1 MAPDAGRRERAVRRL
16 LLVSQ
21 RPIDYGGGGSVRWRY
36 LSQALPELGWQVTTV
51 SAHAN
56 PTANEASTDPRLA
69 RLAALRARVMNG
81 AGDIVRPVFRR
92 AGVQPEAF
100 APNLA
105 WSITGRAAI
114 GRALARE
121 SPDVVWATSP
131 PQSAILAAVPMA
143 RRAGVP
149 VVAELRDLWAG
160 NPFFDAG
167 GTLLPAIEAPVL
179 RQANAVV
186 TVTPTC
192 RDTLLRLHPEVGHKI
207 RLLPNGFDPALLEL
221 RDGRYSAR
229 QASDAGERRLR
240 LIHAGALYG
249 DRSAA
254 HLVRALSRP
263 ELRARVVLELL
274 GTVDPATRQA
284 ILAAPAELEVSL
296 HPPVSWREAVQRV
309 LDADVSVVINS
320 AGTGGS
326 MAMPSKLYEAL
337 ALGRPVLA
345 LTPAQSDTD
354 TFLRGLD
361 QESGLALP
369 DDADSIAAAVLRLV
383 SRPPPAVAPERLAD
397 YDRSQVATRISVL
410 LEEVARG
417 NSG

>member
-1 MAPDAGRRERAVRRL
+1 MAPDAGRSERARRL

-36 LSQALPELGWQVTTV
+36 LTEALPELGWHVTTV
-51 SAHAN
+51 TSHPN

-69 RLAALRARVMNG
+69 RLAALRARAMNG
-81 AGDIVRPVFRR
+81 AGDVSRPLFRR

-105 WSITGRAAI
+105 WSVTGRAAI
-114 GRALARE
+114 RRALARE

-131 PQSAILAAVPMA
+131 PQSAILAAVPLA

-167 GTLLPAIEAPVL
+167 GTLLAAIEAPVL
-179 RQANAVV
+179 RQANAIV

-192 RDTLLRLHPEVGHKI
+192 RDTLLRLHPEVSHEI

-221 RDGRYSAR
+221 RDGREAATHAPDSM
-229 QASDAGERRLR
+229 ERRSR

-263 ELRARVVLELL
+263 QLRARVALELL
-274 GTVDPATRQA
+274 GTVDPATKQA
-284 ILAAPAELEVSL
+284 ILAAPSELEVSL
-296 HPPVSWREAVQRV
+296 NPPVSWREAVQRV

-320 AGTGGS
+320 AGTGGF

-354 TFLRGLD
+354 TFLRGLN

-369 DDADSIAAAVLRLV
+369 DDEDSIAAAALRLLH
-383 SRPPPAVAPERLAD
+383 RPPPAVAPERLAD
-397 YDRSQVATRISVL
+397 FDRSRVATRIAAL
-410 LEEVARG
+410 LDEVARG
-417 NSG
+417 NPG

>member
-1 MAPDAGRRERAVRRL
+1 
-16 LLVSQ
+16 
-21 RPIDYGGGGSVRWRY
+21 
-36 LSQALPELGWQVTTV
+36 
-51 SAHAN
+51 
-56 PTANEASTDPRLA
+56 
-69 RLAALRARVMNG
+69 MNG

-192 RDTLLRLHPEVGHKI
+192 RDTLLRLHPEVGH
-207 RLLPNGFDPALLEL
+207 
-221 RDGRYSAR
+221 
-229 QASDAGERRLR
+229 
-240 LIHAGALYG
+240 
-249 DRSAA
+249 RSACC
-254 HLVRALSRP
+254 P
-263 ELRARVVLELL
+263 TVLIRRCWSYV
-274 GTVDPATRQA
+274 TAATRQDR
-284 ILAAPAELEVSL
+284 LLMPAN
-296 HPPVSWREAVQRV
+296 
-309 LDADVSVVINS
+309 AD
-320 AGTGGS
+320 
-326 MAMPSKLYEAL
+326 
-337 ALGRPVLA
+337 
-345 LTPAQSDTD
+345 
-354 TFLRGLD
+354 
-361 QESGLALP
+361 
-369 DDADSIAAAVLRLV
+369 
-383 SRPPPAVAPERLAD
+383 
-397 YDRSQVATRISVL
+397 
-410 LEEVARG
+410 
-417 NSG
+417 